1 MYIRRD
7 VVFNEE
13 DFGHEVR
20 QNPCKE
26 QSEVEIESLTEQSQQ
41 TQPQELRCSEHS
53 RQPPV
58 RYRIDEYAATSTHH
72 LALNV
77 CQVTEPQSIKDALED
92 DFSEEWKEAADSEFK
107 SLMDNHTWDLVELPS
122 GRKPI
127 GSKWVFKVK
136 HDGDGKVEHFKARLV
151 AKGYAQIHGIDY
163 DETFSPVVKFSSVRA
178 LTAFAVQH
186 DMLLHQMDVVTAFL
200 NGTLEDEI
208 FMQQPDGYVKEG
220 SEHLVCKLKKSLYG
234 LKQSPRCWNKAFT
247 DFMKSSGF

>member
-1 MYIRRD
+1 MKLRFVGYSIQSKGYRLLDEKTLQVYIHRD

-41 TQPQELRCSEHS
+41 TQPQELRRSEHS

-58 RYRIDEYAATSTHH
+58 RYGIDEYAATSTHH

-77 CQVTEPQSIKDALED
+77 CQVTEPQSIKDTLEGE
-92 DFSEEWKEAADSEFK
+92 FSEEWKEAADSEFK

-136 HDGDGKVEHFKARLV
+136 HGCEDLMELQYCPTETMIADLLTKTLPKGRFEMLRVKMGLEELKPQPPDELCGSVKA
-151 AKGYAQIHGIDY
+151 
-163 DETFSPVVKFSSVRA
+163 S
-178 LTAFAVQH
+178 
-186 DMLLHQMDVVTAFL
+186 
-200 NGTLEDEI
+200 N
-208 FMQQPDGYVKEG
+208 
-220 SEHLVCKLKKSLYG
+220 
-234 LKQSPRCWNKAFT
+234 
-247 DFMKSSGF
+247 